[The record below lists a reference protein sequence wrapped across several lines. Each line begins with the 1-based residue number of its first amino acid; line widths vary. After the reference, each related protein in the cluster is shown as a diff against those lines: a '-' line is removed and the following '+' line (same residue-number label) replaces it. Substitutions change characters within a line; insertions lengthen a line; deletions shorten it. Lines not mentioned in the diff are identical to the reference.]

1 MRPPATAK
9 MPVVEPAGLI
19 VVGLAIFAG
28 LVGVVVPVLPGLV
41 LSWGAVLVWALAER
55 TPAAWAV
62 LTVSSLLLLAS
73 QVLKYVVPGRRMR
86 QAGVPWHTMAAG
98 GVLGIVGF
106 VIVPVVGL
114 VIGFVLGVYL
124 AERTRLR
131 SHQEAWQS
139 TVQALKAVG
148 VSILIELGAGL
159 LIAAAWLGAVIAN

>member
-1 MRPPATAK
+1 
-9 MPVVEPAGLI
+9 MPVVEPAGL
-19 VVGLAIFAG
+19 VVIGLAIFAG
-28 LVGVVVPVLPGLV
+28 LVGVVVPLLPGLV

-55 TPAAWAV
+55 TPAAWTV
-62 LTVSSLLLLAS
+62 LTVASLLLLAS

-86 QAGVPWHTMAAG
+86 QAGVPWQTMAAG
-98 GVLGIVGF
+98 GVLGIIGF
-106 VIVPVVGL
+106 VVVPVVGL

-124 AERTRLR
+124 AERARLR

-139 TVQALKAVG
+139 TVHAVKAVG

>member
-1 MRPPATAK
+1 MMRPPATAR

-19 VVGLAIFAG
+19 AIGLAIFAG

-98 GVLGIVGF
+98 GVLGIVG
-106 VIVPVVGL
+106 L

-131 SHQEAWQS
+131 SHREAWQS

-159 LIAAAWLGAVIAN
+159 LIAAAWLGAV